1 MDIAQKGG
9 LGLRPKPPKAK
20 AVSKYFCGFI
30 LAAALAV
37 ALAAAALRA
46 APPAA
51 KPSDTGDKF
60 YIAQLRYG
68 GGGDWYDNRA
78 SMPRLQERLA
88 REFGVFPGAERKIV
102 RLADDDL
109 FSYPVIFMSGHG
121 NVSFAP
127 EEVARLR
134 AYFERG
140 GFLWASD
147 DYGMAPS
154 LRRELKKVLPGQDY
168 VELPF
173 SHPIYQAPYR
183 FPSGLPKIHEHDGG
197 PPRGY
202 ALFLGD
208 RMVFFADINTDIG
221 DGLEAPSI
229 HNDPPE
235 VQEQAFRM
243 AVNIVY
249 FALSQ

>member
-1 MDIAQKGG
+1 MDISQKGG
-9 LGLRPKPPKAK
+9 LGLRPKSRKAK

-46 APPAA
+46 ATPASRPAA
-51 KPSDTGDKF
+51 GDAF
-60 YIAQLRYG
+60 HIAQLRYG
-68 GGGDWYDNRA
+68 GGGDWYDNRT

-102 RLADDDL
+102 RLTDDDL

-121 NVSFAP
+121 NVSFSP

-147 DYGMAPS
+147 DYGMAPA

-173 SHPIYQAPYR
+173 SHPIYQAPYK

>member
-1 MDIAQKGG
+1 MRLKTAI
-9 LGLRPKPPKAK
+9 
-20 AVSKYFCGFI
+20 I
-30 LAAALAV
+30 LAASLASV
-37 ALAAAALRA
+37 IAAAALLA

-51 KPSDTGDKF
+51 KPSEAGDKF

-88 REFGVFPGAERKIV
+88 REFGVSPGTERKIV
-102 RLADDDL
+102 RLTDDDL
-109 FSYPVIFMSGHG
+109 FSYPVIFMAGHG
-121 NVSFAP
+121 NVSFTP

-147 DYGMAPS
+147 DYGMSPS
-154 LRRELKKVLPGQDY
+154 LRREMKKVLPGQDY

-173 SHPIYQAPYR
+173 SHPIYQAPYK

-208 RMVFFADINTDIG
+208 RMAFFADTNTDLG

-249 FALSQ
+249 FAITQ